1 MANTRLYAV
10 IYVAL
15 FVLAT
20 AQVAVEV
27 LGFVENVYWIAFGA
41 ILALSLVKAVA
52 VAGYYQHL
60 FYEPRSITYLVGIG
74 LLAALTLTIAA
85 SYSILP

>member
-1 MANTRLYAV
+1 MANTRLYTA

-20 AQVAVEV
+20 AQVAVEFAGLLDSMYWV
-27 LGFVENVYWIAFGA
+27 ALGVIMV
-41 ILALSLVKAVA
+41 LSLVKAVA

-60 FYEPRSITYLVGIG
+60 LYEPRSITYLVGIG
-74 LLAALTLTIAA
+74 LVAAIALTIAA
-85 SYSILP
+85 SYSIT

>member
-1 MANTRLYAV
+1 MANTKLYTV

-20 AQVAVEV
+20 AQVVVEYA
-27 LGFVENVYWIAFGA
+27 GFLESMYWVALGA
-41 ILALSLVKAVA
+41 IMALSLVKAVA

-60 FYEPRSITYLVGIG
+60 LYEPRSISYLIGIG
-74 LLAALTLTIAA
+74 LLAAIALAVAA
-85 SYSILP
+85 SYSIT

>member
-1 MANTRLYAV
+1 MANTRLYTL

-27 LGFVENVYWIAFGA
+27 AGLVDSMYWVALGA
-41 ILALSLVKAVA
+41 ILALSLLKAVA

-60 FYEPRSITYLVGIG
+60 FYEPRSISYLIGIG
-74 LLAALTLTIAA
+74 LLAALALAIAA
-85 SYSILP
+85 SYSIT

>member
-1 MANTRLYAV
+1 MANTRLYTA

-20 AQVAVEV
+20 AQVAVEFAGLLDSMYWV
-27 LGFVENVYWIAFGA
+27 ALGVIMV
-41 ILALSLVKAVA
+41 LSLVKAVA

-60 FYEPRSITYLVGIG
+60 FYEPRSISYLIGIG
-74 LLAALTLTIAA
+74 LLAALALAIAA
-85 SYSILP
+85 SYSIT

>member
-1 MANTRLYAV
+1 MANTRLYTA

-20 AQVAVEV
+20 AQVAVEMA
-27 LGFVENVYWIAFGA
+27 GFVESMYWVALGA
-41 ILALSLVKAVA
+41 ILALSLLKAVA

-60 FYEPRSITYLVGIG
+60 FYEPRSVSYLIGIG
-74 LLAALTLTIAA
+74 LLAALALAIAA
-85 SYSILP
+85 SYSIT

>member
-1 MANTRLYAV
+1 MANTRLYTA
-10 IYVAL
+10 IFVAL

-27 LGFVENVYWIAFGA
+27 TGFVESTYWVAFGA
-41 ILALSLVKAVA
+41 IMLLSLVKAVA

-60 FYEPRSITYLVGIG
+60 VYEPRSVTYLLGLG
-74 LLAALTLTIAA
+74 LLAALALTIAA
-85 SYSILP
+85 SYSIT

>member
-1 MANTRLYAV
+1 MANTRLYTV

-20 AQVAVEV
+20 AQVAVEYA
-27 LGFVENVYWIAFGA
+27 GFLESMYWVAFGA
-41 ILALSLVKAVA
+41 ILVLSLVKAVA

-60 FYEPRSITYLVGIG
+60 LYEPRSITYLIGIG
-74 LLAALTLTIAA
+74 LLAAIALTVAA
-85 SYSILP
+85 SYSIT

>member
-1 MANTRLYAV
+1 MANTRLYTA

-27 LGFVENVYWIAFGA
+27 AGFVESMYWVALGA
-41 ILALSLVKAVA
+41 ILALSLLKAVA

-60 FYEPRSITYLVGIG
+60 FYEPRSVSYLIGIG
-74 LLAALTLTIAA
+74 LLAALALAIAA
-85 SYSILP
+85 SYSIT

>member
-1 MANTRLYAV
+1 MANTRLYTV

-27 LGFVENVYWIAFGA
+27 AGFLDNMYWVALGA
-41 ILALSLVKAVA
+41 IMALSLVKALA

-60 FYEPRSITYLVGIG
+60 LYEPRSISYLIGIG
-74 LLAALTLTIAA
+74 LLAAIALAVAA
-85 SYSILP
+85 SYSIT

>member
-1 MANTRLYAV
+1 MANTRLYTL

-27 LGFVENVYWIAFGA
+27 AGFVESMYWVALGA
-41 ILALSLVKAVA
+41 ILALSLLKAVA

-60 FYEPRSITYLVGIG
+60 FYEPRSISYLIGIG
-74 LLAALTLTIAA
+74 LLAALALAIAA
-85 SYSILP
+85 SYSIT

>member
-1 MANTRLYAV
+1 MANTRLYTA

-20 AQVAVEV
+20 AQVGVEIA
-27 LGFVENVYWIAFGA
+27 GFVDSMYWVALGA
-41 ILALSLVKAVA
+41 ILVLSLLKAVA

-60 FYEPRSITYLVGIG
+60 LYEPRSITYLVGIG
-74 LLAALTLTIAA
+74 LLAALALTVAA
-85 SYSILP
+85 SYSIT

>member
-1 MANTRLYAV
+1 MANTRLYTL

-27 LGFVENVYWIAFGA
+27 AGFVDSMYWVALGA
-41 ILALSLVKAVA
+41 ILALSLLKAVA

-60 FYEPRSITYLVGIG
+60 FYEPRSVSYLIGIG
-74 LLAALTLTIAA
+74 LLAALALAIAA
-85 SYSILP
+85 SYSIT

>member
-1 MANTRLYAV
+1 MANTKLYTV

-20 AQVAVEV
+20 AQVVVEYA
-27 LGFVENVYWIAFGA
+27 GFLDSMYWVALGA
-41 ILALSLVKAVA
+41 IMALSLVKALA

-60 FYEPRSITYLVGIG
+60 LYEPRSISYLIGIG
-74 LLAALTLTIAA
+74 LLAAVALAVAA
-85 SYSILP
+85 SYSIT

>member
-1 MANTRLYAV
+1 MANTRLYTL

-27 LGFVENVYWIAFGA
+27 AGFVENMYWVALGA
-41 ILALSLVKAVA
+41 ILALSLLKAVA

-60 FYEPRSITYLVGIG
+60 FYEPRSVSYLIGIG
-74 LLAALTLTIAA
+74 LLAALALAIAA
-85 SYSILP
+85 SYSIT

>member
-1 MANTRLYAV
+1 MANTRLYTL

-27 LGFVENVYWIAFGA
+27 AGFVDSMYWVALGA
-41 ILALSLVKAVA
+41 ILALSLLKAVA

-60 FYEPRSITYLVGIG
+60 FYEPRSISYLIGIG
-74 LLAALTLTIAA
+74 LLAALSLAIAA
-85 SYSILP
+85 SYSIT

>member
-1 MANTRLYAV
+1 MANTRLYTA

-20 AQVAVEV
+20 AQVGVEIA
-27 LGFVENVYWIAFGA
+27 GFVENMYWVALGA
-41 ILALSLVKAVA
+41 ILALSLLKAVA

-60 FYEPRSITYLVGIG
+60 FYEPRSISYLIGIG
-74 LLAALTLTIAA
+74 LLAALALAIAA
-85 SYSILP
+85 SYSIT

>member
-1 MANTRLYAV
+1 MANTRLYTL
-10 IYVAL
+10 IFVAL

-20 AQVAVEV
+20 AQVAVEMM
-27 LGFVENVYWIAFGA
+27 GFVENAYWYAFGA
-41 ILALSLVKAVA
+41 ILALSLLKAVA

-60 FYEPRSITYLVGIG
+60 LYEPRSLSYLIGIG

>member
-1 MANTRLYAV
+1 MANTRLYTA

-27 LGFVENVYWIAFGA
+27 AGFVDSMYWVALGA
-41 ILALSLVKAVA
+41 ILALSLLKAVA

-60 FYEPRSITYLVGIG
+60 FYEPRSVSYLIGIG
-74 LLAALTLTIAA
+74 LLAALALAIAA
-85 SYSILP
+85 SYSIT